1 MHSCHVICLKMNNT
15 QYKGILNDITKFA
28 LIVGGLCHD
37 VGHTGRTNI
46 FEMNSLSELAIRYH
60 DKSVLE

>member
-1 MHSCHVICLKMNNT
+1 MHSTYRISKSVT
-15 QYKGILNDITKFA
+15 ILNSLTKFT
-28 LIVGGLCHD
+28 LIISGLMHD

-46 FEMNSLSELAIRYH
+46 FEINSLSELAIRYH